1 MKNGGADG
9 NLIGLG
15 IFLVVILLLALAN
28 NVRAD
33 DYYTCQFLGYCPDS
47 TQKVYIPAVE
57 CGRRC

>member
-1 MKNGGADG
+1 MSSISPRLLGLLVFLAVCLWLVGGNFA
-9 NLIGLG
+9 
-15 IFLVVILLLALAN
+15 
-28 NVRAD
+28 RAD